1 MTHLAHCYT
10 LLRHAVALRR
20 ALTVSQWADDHRI
33 LSGKQSSERG
43 RWRTARNPILR
54 EIMDCCSANS
64 RVRDLVVMKSS
75 QVGVTEAVINVLG
88 YTFDH
93 APCPAMVL
101 LPTLESR
108 DSWKVQKLNPLLQET
123 DVVRAVLGGVRARDA
138 ANRQDLIDFPGGVL
152 FLAGGNSP
160 NSYAQ
165 KSVRLLILDDLDRFP
180 EEVGEEGDIITLAEG
195 RTKAFPRAT
204 RAYISTPTVKGGL
217 IDRQYQKSDQRR
229 YHVPCP
235 HCGERQPLEWGGADT
250 PHGMK
255 WTVLPDGAVFNVRY
269 VCVECGAEIYEHQ
282 KPAMLAGGV
291 WIARHPERAMRG
303 YHISALYA
311 PIGLGPS
318 WADLARGWLAA
329 QDNTATLRAWINTNL
344 GEPWEERGEEIDPL
358 AIMTRLEAYDTESRA
373 GEGAGRVRSIG
384 IDVQKDRIEISVYDF
399 GLGEEAWA
407 IDHIIVAGDTAG
419 LEPWAELAAELD
431 AIGPDCGGIDS
442 GYNTDQVLSF
452 AARRPWLF
460 VCKGM
465 EGRGKTLVEA
475 DDDRKRRLRK
485 RRKKGFSPF
494 LVADEAA
501 KALIT
506 QRLKLEAGAQGENGS
521 APRAG
526 YIHFPGNEPA
536 FDDEFFAQLTS
547 NRLVEKTHRGRLL
560 REWVQTRVRNEAY
573 DCWKYALA
581 GFRLSKIDPA
591 QRAKLAERIKEASK
605 EVGADGTAPQV
616 SAPPGGSATTSAAAA
631 RHQQLLARLRS
642 RRQ

>member
-1 MTHLAHCYT
+1 MTHLAHCLT
-10 LLRHAVALRR
+10 LLRHAVAPRR

-33 LSGKQSSERG
+33 LSGKQASERG
-43 RWRTARNPILR
+43 RWRTARNEILR
-54 EIMDCCSANS
+54 EIMDACSATS
-64 RVRDLVVMKSS
+64 RVRDIVVMKSS
-75 QVGVTEAVINVLG
+75 QVGVTEAVINLLG
-88 YTFDH
+88 YTMDH

-101 LPTLESR
+101 LPTLETR

-123 DVVRAVLGGVRARDA
+123 EAVRAVLGGVRARDA

-180 EEVGEEGDIITLAEG
+180 EEIGEEGDIITLAEG

-204 RAYISTPTVKGGL
+204 RVYISTPTVKGGL
-217 IDRQYQKSDQRR
+217 IHRQYEKSDQRR
-229 YHVPCP
+229 RFLPCP
-235 HCGERQPLEWGGADT
+235 HCGERQPLEWGGHEL

-255 WTVLPDGAVFNVRY
+255 WTVLPTGEVINVRY
-269 VCVECGAEIYEHQ
+269 VCRECGAEILEHH

-318 WADLARGWLAA
+318 WADLVRGWLAA

-344 GEPWEERGEEIDPL
+344 GEPWEERGEEVNPL
-358 AIMTRLEAYDTESRA
+358 DILNRLEGYDTGSS
-373 GEGAGRVRSIG
+373 GWRVRSVG
-384 IDVQKDRIEISVYDF
+384 IDVQKDRIEVSVYDY
-399 GLGEEAWA
+399 GIGEEAWA
-407 IDHIIVAGDTAG
+407 IDHLIVEGDTAG
-419 LEPWAELAAELD
+419 LEPWVELAGELD
-431 AIGPDCGGIDS
+431 ALSPDCGGIDS
-442 GYNTDQVLSF
+442 GYNTDQVLEF
-452 AARRPWLF
+452 AKRRPWLF
-460 VCKGM
+460 VVKGM
-465 EGRGKTLVEA
+465 EGRGKTLIEA

-501 KALIT
+501 KALLT
-506 QRLKLEAGAQGENGS
+506 QRLKLEPGADGMG
-521 APRAG
+521 RAG
-526 YIHFPGNEPA
+526 YVHFPANEPA

-547 NRLVEKTHRGRLL
+547 NRLIERTHRGRLV
-560 REWVQTRVRNEAY
+560 REWQQTRVRNEAF
-573 DCWKYALA
+573 DCWKYSLA

-591 QRAKLAERIKEASK
+591 RRAAAVK
-605 EVGADGTAPQV
+605 VGAGETA
-616 SAPPGGSATTSAAAA
+616 SAPAGTVAGAMM
-631 RHQQLLARLRS
+631 ARLQARK
-642 RRQ
+642 

>member
-1 MTHLAHCYT
+1 MTHLAHCHT
-10 LLRHAVALRR
+10 VLAHAVAPRR

-33 LSGKQSSERG
+33 LSGKQASERG

-54 EIMDCCSANS
+54 EIMDACSAGS

-75 QVGVTEAVINVLG
+75 QVGVTEAVVNLLG
-88 YTFDH
+88 YTLDH

-101 LPTLESR
+101 LPTLETR

-123 DVVRAVLGGVRARDA
+123 DVVRQLLGGVRARDA

-165 KSVRLLILDDLDRFP
+165 KSVRILILDDLDRFP

-195 RTKAFPRAT
+195 RTKAFPRAL
-204 RAYISTPTVKGGL
+204 RMYVSTPTVSGGL

-229 YHVPCP
+229 FHVACP
-235 HCGERQPLEWGGADT
+235 HCGERQPLEWGGKDV

-255 WTVLPDGAVFNVRY
+255 WTLLPDASLANVRY
-269 VCVECGAEIYEHQ
+269 VCRECGAEIGEHH

-318 WADLARGWLAA
+318 WSDLVRGWLAA

-344 GEPWEERGEEIDPL
+344 GEPWTERGEEVDPL
-358 AIMTRLEAYDTESRA
+358 AIMTRLEGYDTEAASA
-373 GEGAGRVRSIG
+373 RVRSVG
-384 IDVQKDRIEISVYDF
+384 IDVQKDRIEVSVYEF
-399 GLGEEAWA
+399 GVGEEAWA
-407 IDHIIVAGDTAG
+407 IDHVIVAGDTAG
-419 LEPWAELAAELD
+419 VEPWAELASELE
-431 AIGPDCGGIDS
+431 AIGPDCGAIDS
-442 GYNTDQVLSF
+442 GYNTDQVLAF
-452 AARRPWLF
+452 GARRPWLF
-460 VCKGM
+460 VCKGI

-494 LVADEAA
+494 LVSDEAA

-506 QRLKLEAGAQGENGS
+506 QRLKLEPGAEGQ
-521 APRAG
+521 PRAG
-526 YIHFPGNEPA
+526 YLHFPANEPA

-547 NRLVEKTHRGRLL
+547 NRLVEKTHRGRLI

-591 QRAKLAERIKEASK
+591 RKAAQAARA
-605 EVGADGTAPQV
+605 ADLP
-616 SAPPGGSATTSAAAA
+616 APPQRPVARRIGRIGGFNK
-631 RHQQLLARLRS
+631 
-642 RRQ
+642 

>member
-1 MTHLAHCYT
+1 MTHLSHCYT
-10 LLRHAVALRR
+10 VLSHAVAPRR
-20 ALTVSQWADDHRI
+20 SLTVSQWADDHRI
-33 LSGKQSSERG
+33 LSGKQASERG

-54 EIMDCCSANS
+54 EIMDACSANS
-64 RVRDLVVMKSS
+64 RVRDIVVMKSS
-75 QVGVTEAVINVLG
+75 QVGVTEAVVNVIG
-88 YTFDH
+88 YTLDH

-101 LPTLESR
+101 LPTLETR

-123 DVVRAVLGGVRARDA
+123 EVIASILGGVRARDA
-138 ANRQDLIDFPGGVL
+138 ANRQDLIDYPGGVL

-165 KSVRLLILDDLDRFP
+165 KSVRLLVLDDLDRFP

-204 RAYISTPTVKGGL
+204 RVYISTPTVAGGL

-229 YHVPCP
+229 FYVPCP
-235 HCGERQPLEWGGADT
+235 HCNERQPLEWGGHEV
-250 PHGMK
+250 PHGIK
-255 WTVLPDGAVFNVRY
+255 WTVLPTGEVANVRY
-269 VCVECGAEIYEHQ
+269 VCRECGAEIYEHQ

-318 WADLARGWLAA
+318 WADLVRGWLAA

-344 GEPWEERGEEIDPL
+344 GEPWTERGEEINPL
-358 AIMTRLEAYDTESRA
+358 DILNRLEGYDTESH
-373 GEGAGRVRSIG
+373 GSRVRSIG
-384 IDVQKDRIEISVYDF
+384 IDVQKDRIEISVYEF
-399 GLGEEAWA
+399 GVGEEAWA

-419 LEPWAELAAELD
+419 VEPWAELAAELE
-431 AIGPDCGGIDS
+431 AIGPDCGAIDS
-442 GYNTDQVLSF
+442 GYNTDQVLAF

-460 VCKGM
+460 VAKGI
-465 EGRGKTLVEA
+465 EGRGKTLIEA

-494 LVADEAA
+494 LVSDEAA

-506 QRLKLEAGAQGENGS
+506 QRLKLEAGAEGQ
-521 APRAG
+521 PRPG
-526 YIHFPGNEPA
+526 YIHFPSNEPA

-573 DCWKYALA
+573 DCWKYALS
-581 GFRLSKIDPA
+581 GFRLAKIDPA
-591 QRAKLAERIKEASK
+591 LKAQRAARIKELGP
-605 EVGADGTAPQV
+605 EAP
-616 SAPPGGSATTSAAAA
+616 AP
-631 RHQQLLARLRS
+631 RVLARRIGRIGRS
-642 RRQ
+642 M

>member
-1 MTHLAHCYT
+1 MTHLAHCMAV
-10 LLRHAVALRR
+10 LRHAVAPRR

-33 LSGKQSSERG
+33 LSGKQASERG
-43 RWRTARNPILR
+43 NWRTARNPILR
-54 EIMDCCSANS
+54 EIMDACSMNS
-64 RVRDLVVMKSS
+64 RVHDMVIMKSS
-75 QVGVTEAVINVLG
+75 QVGVTEAVINLLG
-88 YTFDH
+88 YTMDH

-123 DVVRAVLGGVRARDA
+123 EVVRALLGGVRARDA

-152 FLAGGNSP
+152 FLAGGNSA

-180 EEVGEEGDIITLAEG
+180 EEIGEEGDIITLAEG

-204 RAYISTPTVKGGL
+204 RVYISTPTVKGAL
-217 IDRQYQKSDQRR
+217 IHRQYEKSDQRR
-229 YHVPCP
+229 YFVPCP
-235 HCGERQPLEWGGADT
+235 HCNERQPLEWGGHEL

-255 WTVLPDGAVFNVRY
+255 WTVLPTGEVINVRY
-269 VCVECGAEIYEHQ
+269 VCRECGAEIGEHH
-282 KPAMLAGGV
+282 KPAMLSGGV
-291 WIARHPERAMRG
+291 WMARHPERLMRG

-318 WADLARGWLAA
+318 WADLVRGWLSA

-344 GEPWEERGEEIDPL
+344 GEPWEERGEEVNPL
-358 AIMTRLEAYDTESRA
+358 DILNRLEGYDTA
-373 GEGAGRVRSIG
+373 GAGGRVRSVG
-384 IDVQKDRIEISVYDF
+384 IDVQKDRIEISVYDYSV
-399 GLGEEAWA
+399 GEEAWA
-407 IDHIIVAGDTAG
+407 IDHLIVEGDTAG
-419 LEPWAELAAELD
+419 LEPWVDLAGELD
-431 AIGPDCGGIDS
+431 ALAPDCGGIDS
-442 GYNTDQVLSF
+442 GYNTDQVLEF
-452 AARRPWLF
+452 ARRRPWLF
-460 VCKGM
+460 VVKGM
-465 EGRGKTLVEA
+465 EGRGKTLIEA

-506 QRLKLEAGAQGENGS
+506 QRLKLEAGADGVG
-521 APRAG
+521 RAG
-526 YIHFPGNEPA
+526 YIHFPANEAA

-560 REWVQTRVRNEAY
+560 REWQQTRVRNEAY

-591 QRAKLAERIKEASK
+591 RRAALAK
-605 EVGADGTAPQV
+605 VGAGRGDNN
-616 SAPPGGSATTSAAAA
+616 APPDAVAPGLLRKPA
-631 RHQQLLARLRS
+631 RKGFVGNWK
-642 RRQ
+642 

>member
-1 MTHLAHCYT
+1 MTHLAHCLT
-10 LLRHAVALRR
+10 TLRHAVAPRR

-33 LSGKQSSERG
+33 LSGKQASERG
-43 RWRTARNPILR
+43 RWRTSRNPILR

-64 RVRDLVVMKSS
+64 RVRDIAIMKSS
-75 QVGVTEAVINVLG
+75 QVGVTEAMVNVLG
-88 YTFDH
+88 YTMDH
-93 APCPAMVL
+93 APCPAMAL
-101 LPTLESR
+101 LPTLETR

-165 KSVRLLILDDLDRFP
+165 KSVRLLMLDDLDRFP

-204 RAYISTPTVKGGL
+204 RIYISTPTVKGGL
-217 IDRQYQKSDQRR
+217 IHRQYEKSDQRR
-229 YHVPCP
+229 YCVPCP
-235 HCGERQPLEWGGADT
+235 HCGERQPLEWGGPDA
-250 PHGMK
+250 PHGIK
-255 WTVLPDGAVFNVRY
+255 WTVLPTGEVTSVRY
-269 VCVECGAEIYEHQ
+269 VCRECGAEIQEHQ

-318 WADLARGWLAA
+318 WADLVRGWLGA
-329 QDNTATLRAWINTNL
+329 QSNTATLRAWINTNL

-358 AIMTRLEAYDTESRA
+358 AIMNRLEGYTTEASA
-373 GEGAGRVRSIG
+373 AGRVRSVG
-384 IDVQKDRIEISVYDF
+384 IDVQKDRIEMSVYDY
-399 GLGEEAWA
+399 GIGEESWA
-407 IDHIIVAGDTAG
+407 IDHIIVSGDTAG
-419 LEPWAELAAELD
+419 AEPWSELAAELD
-431 AIGPDCGGIDS
+431 ALAPDCGAIDS
-442 GYNTDQVLSF
+442 GYNTDQVTDF
-452 AARRPWLF
+452 ARRRPWLF
-460 VCKGM
+460 VVKGI

-494 LVADEAA
+494 LVSDEAA

-506 QRLKLEAGAQGENGS
+506 QRLKLEAAAPGQ
-521 APRAG
+521 PRAG
-526 YIHFPGNEPA
+526 YIHFPANESA

-547 NRLVEKTHRGRLL
+547 NRLVEKTYRGRLI
-560 REWVQTRVRNEAY
+560 REWMQTRVRNEAY
-573 DCWKYALA
+573 DCKKYALA
-581 GFRLSKIDPA
+581 GFRLAKIDPA
-591 QRAKLAERIKEASK
+591 RR
-605 EVGADGTAPQV
+605 
-616 SAPPGGSATTSAAAA
+616 AAAA
-631 RHQQLLARLRS
+631 AATAKVGAGDTAPAVVAAAKTKHRYPGGFVKGWKP
-642 RRQ
+642 

>member
-1 MTHLAHCYT
+1 MTHLARCHT
-10 LLRHAVALRR
+10 ILANAVAPRR

-33 LSGKQSSERG
+33 LSGKQASERG

-54 EIMDCCSANS
+54 EIMDACSAGS
-64 RVRDLVVMKSS
+64 RVRDIAVMKSS
-75 QVGVTEAVINVLG
+75 QVGVTEAVVNVLG
-88 YTFDH
+88 YTLDH

-101 LPTLESR
+101 LPTLETR
-108 DSWKVQKLNPLLQET
+108 DAWKVQKLNPLLQET

-138 ANRQDLIDFPGGVL
+138 SNRQDLIDFPGGVL

-204 RAYISTPTVKGGL
+204 RMYISTPTVAGGL
-217 IDRQYQKSDQRR
+217 IDRQYGKSDQRR

-235 HCGERQPLEWGGADT
+235 HCGERQPLEWGGPDA
-250 PHGMK
+250 PHGIK
-255 WTVLPDGAVFNVRY
+255 WTVLPGADGAGGTVANVRY
-269 VCVECGAEIYEHQ
+269 VCRECGAEIGEHH

-318 WADLARGWLAA
+318 WADLVRGWLAA
-329 QDNTATLRAWINTNL
+329 QDNTSTLRAWINTNL
-344 GEPWEERGEEIDPL
+344 GEPWVERGEEVDPL
-358 AIMTRLEAYDTESRA
+358 SIMTRLEGYDTESH
-373 GEGAGRVRSIG
+373 GVRVRAIG
-384 IDVQKDRIEISVYDF
+384 VDVQKDRIEVSVYEF
-399 GLGEEAWA
+399 GPGEEAWA
-407 IDHIIVAGDTAG
+407 IDHLIVAGDTAG
-419 LEPWAELAAELD
+419 LDPWADLAAELD
-431 AIGPDCGGIDS
+431 AIGPDCGAIDT
-442 GYNTDQVLSF
+442 GYNTDQVLAF

-460 VCKGM
+460 PCKGI
-465 EGRGKTLVEA
+465 EGRGKTLIES
-475 DDDRKRRLRK
+475 DDERKRRLRK

-494 LVADEAA
+494 LVGDEAA

-506 QRLKLEAGAQGENGS
+506 QRLKLEPGAQGDKGGQ
-521 APRAG
+521 PRPG
-526 YIHFPGNEPA
+526 YIHFPANEPA

-547 NRLVEKTHRGRLL
+547 NRLVEKTHRGKLL

-573 DCWKYALA
+573 DCWKLALA

-591 QRAKLAERIKEASK
+591 QRVA
-605 EVGADGTAPQV
+605 V
-616 SAPPGGSATTSAAAA
+616 AA
-631 RHQQLLARLRS
+631 RIAAGEAPAPRSIARRIG
-642 RRQ
+642 RIGGMA